1 MQFILIIRSSVSK
14 RSRGF
19 QYIIGS
25 GLRFGRMYQVLLA
38 AGDSE
43 GAKALV
49 SKIPKDDKDVQH
61 IIEESQSAFSQ
72 APNKKKPKKKMIVLS
87 TK

>member
-1 MQFILIIRSSVSK
+1 
-14 RSRGF
+14 
-19 QYIIGS
+19 
-25 GLRFGRMYQVLLA
+25 MYQVLLA

-72 APNKKKPKKKMIVLS
+72 APNKKKPKKKTIVS
-87 TK
+87 YTQTKECWTLHKS